1 MSGATALDKKA
12 FEATVDAFHAM
23 QVISPSAAD
32 AFDKCHAEWPETAG
46 ECMHDYSAA
55 CLGLRSHTLLQ
66 PTCIWGTSSP
76 GWFGEGV

>member
-12 FEATVDAFHAM
+12 FEATVEAFHAM
-23 QVISPSAAD
+23 QIFSPSAAD

-46 ECMHDYSAA
+46 ECAHDYNAA

-66 PTCIWGTSSP
+66 PTCILGSSIL